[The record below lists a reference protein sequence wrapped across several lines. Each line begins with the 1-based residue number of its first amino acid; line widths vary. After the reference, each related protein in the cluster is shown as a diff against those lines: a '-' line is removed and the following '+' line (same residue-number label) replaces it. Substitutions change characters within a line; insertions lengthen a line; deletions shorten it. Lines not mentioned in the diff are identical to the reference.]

1 MACAVEDDAVA
12 GFNGRSPQTGSRPRL
27 PGAAHAVFEA
37 GQLLGADRPAGVEF
51 AGGNPDLG
59 AEAELAAIGKLRR
72 GVMQHDRRIDLVEE
86 FLRRRRILGD
96 DRVGGIALKPVAVAS
111 SSAAQAIPLYSNG
124 MRVGLLGGSFNPPH
138 AAHRAIS
145 LFAIKRLKLDR
156 VWWLLS
162 PGNPLKVHDDL
173 RTLAERA
180 RAAKAVAEDPRIDV
194 SCLEAVIGTR
204 YTVDT
209 ITHLRRRVS
218 GVRLVWIMGADN
230 LAQFHRW
237 KDWRRIAAEVP
248 IAVID
253 RPPQSFRALAAPA
266 AQALTRYRLPEK
278 EAARLPDQR
287 APAWVF
293 LTGMKLSLSS
303 TALRNPDGSWRINKQ
318 HS

>member
-1 MACAVEDDAVA
+1 
-12 GFNGRSPQTGSRPRL
+12 
-27 PGAAHAVFEA
+27 
-37 GQLLGADRPAGVEF
+37 
-51 AGGNPDLG
+51 
-59 AEAELAAIGKLRR
+59 
-72 GVMQHDRRIDLVEE
+72 MQ
-86 FLRRRRILGD
+86 
-96 DRVGGIALKPVAVAS
+96 S
-111 SSAAQAIPLYSNG
+111 QSAARAIPFHTNG

-145 LFAIKRLKLDR
+145 LFALKRLKLDR
-156 VWWLLS
+156 VWWLLT
-162 PGNPLKVHDDL
+162 PGNPLKDTGRLHGIS
-173 RTLAERA
+173 ERA
-180 RAAKAVAEDPRIDV
+180 NAASEIADDPRIDI

-218 GVRLVWIMGADN
+218 GVRFVWIMGADN

-266 AQALTRYRLPEK
+266 AQALARYRLPENQ
-278 EAARLPDQR
+278 AASLPDHR
-287 APAWVF
+287 PPAWVF
-293 LTGMKLSLSS
+293 LSGLKLNLSS
-303 TALRNPDGSWRINKQ
+303 TVLRNPDGSWRINEQ

>member
-1 MACAVEDDAVA
+1 M
-12 GFNGRSPQTGSRPRL
+12 
-27 PGAAHAVFEA
+27 
-37 GQLLGADRPAGVEF
+37 
-51 AGGNPDLG
+51 
-59 AEAELAAIGKLRR
+59 
-72 GVMQHDRRIDLVEE
+72 
-86 FLRRRRILGD
+86 
-96 DRVGGIALKPVAVAS
+96 KPVGVAS
-111 SSAAQAIPLYSNG
+111 ASASQAIPLTSNG

-138 AAHRAIS
+138 AAHRTIS

-162 PGNPLKVHDDL
+162 PGNPLKDHDAL

-180 RAAKAVAEDPRIDV
+180 RAAKEVADDPRIDV

-218 GVRLVWIMGADN
+218 GVRFVWIMGADN

-266 AQALTRYRLPEK
+266 AQALARYRLPEK

-318 HS
+318 HP